1 MRCARGSIA
10 STHKDK
16 QAHARTITYT
26 YTQEHKHTYMDHAGG
41 SNGSGFPADSRVG
54 EVALLR
60 HRCLDAEQR
69 LEAEELRCV
78 LACVPCVCSCM
89 CVCVPCVCTC
99 VLCVCERVNCTDLF
113 LSCVV

>member
-26 YTQEHKHTYMDHAGG
+26 YTQEHKHTYMDHAGV
-41 SNGSGFPADSRVG
+41 SNGSGFTADSRVG
-54 EVALLR
+54 EVGLLR